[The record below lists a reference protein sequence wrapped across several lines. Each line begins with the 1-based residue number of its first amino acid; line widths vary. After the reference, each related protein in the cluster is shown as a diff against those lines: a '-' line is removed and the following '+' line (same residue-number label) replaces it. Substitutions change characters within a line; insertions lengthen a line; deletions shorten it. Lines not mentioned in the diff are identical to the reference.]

1 MRRIKVGRH
10 QRLKRC
16 LGKLSQLIGLCGIWS
31 DLLLAEFACRGA
43 ECLMLLARP
52 VQIDNVTHGFI
63 VLLTRDNGPTAR
75 VLADPNPLGVAAAC
89 RPSWQPRQR
98 PATRLTP

>member
-1 MRRIKVGRH
+1 MRRMKVGRH

-31 DLLLAEFACRGA
+31 DLLLAEFADRGA
-43 ECLMLLARP
+43 ECLMFLARP
-52 VQIDNVTHGFI
+52 VQIDNVTPGFI
-63 VLLTRDNGPTAR
+63 VRLTRANRPTSCA
-75 VLADPNPLGVAAAC
+75 LADPNPLVAAAAC